1 MKRPPLT
8 PGARAF
14 AAFAGT
20 IVLAVLA
27 ALVTPDV
34 AVQSA
39 DAMSLLP
46 GGIDQILPDSFFE

>member
-1 MKRPPLT
+1 MKRHPLT
-8 PGARAF
+8 PGARACV
-14 AAFAGT
+14 AFAGT
-20 IVLAVLA
+20 VALAILA

-46 GGIDQILPDSFFE
+46 GGLDQILPDSFFE